1 MSRRRILTIGFAVLA
16 LAAATGCSSGSKA
29 GPAAANQK
37 INQWLEEQHV
47 LLPERPY
54 ELQPPDEIRIVAPSI
69 KELDGQEHVIR
80 PDGRITTALLG
91 EVVAAGKTSDQL
103 ARDLREMASTMYTSK
118 TIDIEVQ
125 VVQYKSKV
133 IYVFG
138 QVAQPGPKAFTGR
151 DTVVGVLAAARLND
165 FAWPQ
170 KVIVV
175 RPDDDPGVRHKV
187 TVDLKTMFETGQ
199 LAQNYLLEDG
209 DLIYVPPSP
218 LSQVNT
224 TFRKVLTP
232 LVPSVDLMM
241 LVGGL

>member
-1 MSRRRILTIGFAVLA
+1 MLLA
-16 LAAATGCSSGSKA
+16 LLGAGCSSGPKA
-29 GPAAANQK
+29 RPLAGNQK
-37 INQWLEEQHV
+37 INQWLAEQHV

-54 ELQPPDEIRIVAPSI
+54 ELQPPDEIRIVAPAI
-69 KELDGQEHVIR
+69 KELDGQEHIIR

-91 EVVAAGKTSDQL
+91 DVVAAGKTTDQL
-103 ARDLREMASTMYTSK
+103 AKDLREMASTMYTAR

-138 QVAQPGPKAFTGR
+138 QVREPGVKAFTGR
-151 DTVVGVLAAARLND
+151 DTVVAVLAAARLND

-170 KVIVV
+170 KVVVV
-175 RPDDDPGVRHKV
+175 RPDEDPNAKHKI
-187 TVDLKTMFETGQ
+187 TVDVKTMFETGE

-218 LSQVNT
+218 LAQVNAS
-224 TFRKVLTP
+224 FKKVLTP
-232 LVPSVDLMM
+232 LVPSVNLAA

>member
-1 MSRRRILTIGFAVLA
+1 M
-16 LAAATGCSSGSKA
+16 ATGCSSGSKA
-29 GPAAANQK
+29 KPLAGNQK
-37 INQWLEEQHV
+37 INQWLAEQHV

-54 ELQPPDEIRIVAPSI
+54 ELQPPDEIRIVAPGI

-91 EVVAAGKTSDQL
+91 DVVAAGKTTDQL
-103 ARDLREMASTMYTSK
+103 ARDLREKASTMYTAK
-118 TIDIEVQ
+118 AIDIEVQ

-138 QVAQPGPKAFTGR
+138 QVREPGVKAFTGR
-151 DTVVGVLAAARLND
+151 DTLVAVLAAARLND

-170 KVIVV
+170 KVVVV
-175 RPDDDPGVRHKV
+175 RPDDDPGAKHKI
-187 TVDLKTMFETGQ
+187 TVDLKQMFETGE

-218 LSQVNT
+218 LAQVNA
-224 TFRKVLTP
+224 TFKKVLTP
-232 LVPSVDLMM
+232 LVPSVNLMA
-241 LVGGL
+241 LVSGGI